1 MKDTHQRTKRQQ
13 AHTEKRFHTRLV
25 SWGVFFAVS
34 LGVMLA
40 SLSQIANAGPGGA
53 LHAISPQSLSGVINV
68 RPGPSPNVA
77 AHAAFVYD
85 AGLGLVYYTKNA
97 DEELPQASTTKVMTA
112 LLAVE
117 RGSLDQMVK
126 VGADAHAL
134 VRDDSSFM
142 GLDAGEA
149 LTLRD
154 LLYGLVL
161 PSGNDAAVAIADA
174 IGGNVPNFVAMM
186 NARAKELG
194 LTHTHFVNP
203 HGLGVP
209 GHYTTARDLAI
220 LSGVAMKYPTLVTIT
235 SALHYH
241 IPKTATHKAYDLTTG
256 NDLLSGAR
264 SPYPGAIGVKPGYTG
279 DAGYCQA
286 FAAIRHGHLIVG
298 AVLNDPSWQVR
309 IGDMRSLLDWGFEQ
323 EGYSPAPPAV
333 PGSAPSPNI

>member
-1 MKDTHQRTKRQQ
+1 
-13 AHTEKRFHTRLV
+13 
-25 SWGVFFAVS
+25 
-34 LGVMLA
+34 
-40 SLSQIANAGPGGA
+40 
-53 LHAISPQSLSGVINV
+53 SPQSLSGVINV

-161 PSGNDAAVAIADA
+161 PSGNDAAMAIADA
-174 IGGNVPNFVAMM
+174 IGG
-186 NARAKELG
+186 
-194 LTHTHFVNP
+194 
-203 HGLGVP
+203 
-209 GHYTTARDLAI
+209 
-220 LSGVAMKYPTLVTIT
+220 S
-235 SALHYH
+235 
-241 IPKTATHKAYDLTTG
+241 
-256 NDLLSGAR
+256 
-264 SPYPGAIGVKPGYTG
+264 
-279 DAGYCQA
+279 
-286 FAAIRHGHLIVG
+286 
-298 AVLNDPSWQVR
+298 
-309 IGDMRSLLDWGFEQ
+309 
-323 EGYSPAPPAV
+323 
-333 PGSAPSPNI
+333 